1 MFPRSVSAV
10 LSFLLISG
18 SFSSISGCGAAPA
31 AEPSTPAAAPIA
43 APAVSPLPATPP
55 PYRSEVEL
63 ASAVDAYVG
72 AFGKNW
78 GEGFQ
83 ATGYVA
89 VAKDGK
95 MVYGRAFGYA
105 DRAQKKPADADTR
118 FRIGSLTKQFTAVGI
133 LRLVEQKKLSLRD
146 SVLKYMPESP
156 NSWTE
161 VSLHHL
167 LTHTS
172 GIPSYTDVDALMAER
187 DRAHGHGEILSSF
200 AGQPLHF
207 RPGEKYEYSN
217 SNYYLLGMVA
227 ERASGEPYDLFMQ
240 HQVFGPAGM
249 LRTSTVDSPDAPDT
263 AVGYSVDPEGELL
276 PTPLIDMSMP
286 FAAGSLRSSA
296 NDLIQWDQALY
307 GDALLTA
314 ESKKAL
320 FTPFKDDY
328 AYGFAYS
335 AVEGH
340 EVYSHSGSIDGFSSY
355 AARVPKDHLYVVAL
369 MSSEAVPARNI
380 GKAVLGMVLTGKWAE
395 PHEERPVVA
404 FDPAEL
410 EKMLG
415 LYKLTEV
422 SAKDLTSKLPK
433 EILDGIMTMTFSKT
447 AKGGLFMKP
456 QGQSGISVFRGEDGT
471 LFSKRSGITLVV
483 DGGKVTLRQS
493 GLEVFYE
500 RVVETQKKGGK
511 GGRDVVDPWSTR
523 R

>member
-1 MFPRSVSAV
+1 MRPWLAPSC
-10 LSFLLISG
+10 LSLLLISG
-18 SFSSISGCGAAPA
+18 SISGLSGCSAAPPAEPVAPAVAPA
-31 AEPSTPAAAPIA
+31 AVAAPDATPAAP
-43 APAVSPLPATPP
+43 PA
-55 PYRSEVEL
+55 YRSEAEL
-63 ASAVDAYVG
+63 GGAIDAYVG

-95 MVYGRAFGYA
+95 VIYGRSFGFA
-105 DRAQKKPADADTR
+105 DRSQKKAADADTR
-118 FRIGSLTKQFTAVGI
+118 YRIGSLTKQFTAVGI
-133 LRLVEQKKLSLRD
+133 LRLVEQQKLSLRD
-146 SVLKYMPESP
+146 SIVKHIPEAP
-156 NSWTE
+156 NGWTE
-161 VSLHHL
+161 VTLHHL

-172 GIPSYTDVDALMAER
+172 GIPSYTDVVALMAER
-187 DRAHGHGEILSSF
+187 DRAHGHAEILASF
-200 AGQPLHF
+200 VGQPLHF

-263 AVGYSVDPEGELL
+263 AVGYSVDPEGELV
-276 PTPLIDMSMP
+276 PTPLIDMSVP
-286 FAAGSLRSSA
+286 FAAGSLRSTPS
-296 NDLIQWDQALY
+296 DLIRWDQALY
-307 GDALLTA
+307 GDALLTP

-328 AYGFAYS
+328 AYGFTYS
-335 AVEGH
+335 DVEGH

-355 AARVPKDHLYVVAL
+355 AARVPKDKLYVVAL

-380 GKAVLGMVLTGKWAE
+380 GKTVLGMVLTGKWAE
-395 PHEERPVVA
+395 PQEERPVVA

-410 EKMLG
+410 DKLVG
-415 LYKLTEV
+415 LYKLTGA
-422 SAKDLTSKLPK
+422 STKDLTTKLPK
-433 EILDGIMTMTFSKT
+433 DVLAAIMTMNLIKT
-447 AKGGLFMKP
+447 SKGGLFMKP
-456 QGQSGISVFRGEDGT
+456 EGQPGISVFRGEDGT
-471 LFSKRSGITLVV
+471 LFTKRSGITLVV
-483 DGGKVTLRQS
+483 DGGKVTLRQA

-500 RVVETQKKGGK
+500 RAPEPKNKGG
-511 GGRDVVDPWSTR
+511 VDALSTR

>member
-1 MFPRSVSAV
+1 MRPWLAPSC
-10 LSFLLISG
+10 LSLLLIS
-18 SFSSISGCGAAPA
+18 SSISGLSGCGAAAP
-31 AEPSTPAAAPIA
+31 AEPVAPVAPSAAAPVA
-43 APAVSPLPATPP
+43 QPLAPSAPPA
-55 PYRSEVEL
+55 YRSEAEL
-63 ASAVDAYVG
+63 AAAIDAYVG

-95 MVYGRAFGYA
+95 VVYGRPFGFA
-105 DRAQKKPADADTR
+105 DRSQKKPADADTR

-133 LRLVEQKKLSLRD
+133 LRLVDQGKLSLRD
-146 SVLKYMPESP
+146 SIVRYLPEAP
-156 NSWTE
+156 NGWTE
-161 VSLHHL
+161 ITLHHL

-172 GIPSYTDVDALMAER
+172 GIPSYTDVESLMRER
-187 DRAHGHGEILSSF
+187 DRAHGHAEILASF
-200 AGQPLHF
+200 VGQPLHF

-263 AVGYSVDPEGELL
+263 AVGYSVDPEGELV
-276 PTPLIDMSMP
+276 PTPLIDMSVP
-286 FAAGSLRSSA
+286 FAAGSLRSTV
-296 NDLIQWDQALY
+296 NDLIAWDQALY
-307 GDALLTA
+307 GDALLTP

-328 AYGFAYS
+328 AYGFSYS
-335 AVEGH
+335 DVEGH

-355 AARVPKDHLYVVAL
+355 AARVPKDNLYVVAL

-380 GKAVLGMVLTGKWAE
+380 GKTVLGMVLTGKWAE
-395 PHEERPVVA
+395 PQEERPVVA
-404 FDPAEL
+404 FDPAEVD
-410 EKMLG
+410 KMVG
-415 LYKLTEV
+415 LYRLTDA
-422 SAKDLTSKLPK
+422 SLKDLTGKLPK
-433 EILDGIMTMTFSKT
+433 DVLLGIVTMTLSKT
-447 AKGGLFMKP
+447 SKGGLFMKP
-456 QGQSGISVFRGEDGT
+456 LGQSGISVFRGEDGS
-471 LFSKRSGITLVV
+471 LFTKRSGITLVV
-483 DGGKVTLRQS
+483 KDGKVTLRQA

-500 RVVETQKKGGK
+500 RAPEPKNKGGA
-511 GGRDVVDPWSTR
+511 DPLSTR